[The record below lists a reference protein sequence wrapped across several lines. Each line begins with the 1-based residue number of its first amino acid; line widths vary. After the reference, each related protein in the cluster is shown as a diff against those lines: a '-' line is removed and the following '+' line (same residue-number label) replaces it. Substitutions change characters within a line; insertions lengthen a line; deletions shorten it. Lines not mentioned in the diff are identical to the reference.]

1 MFKYVILIVV
11 LVIGYIAYTGIDVTE
26 EYDSISEIRN
36 TILDDVFDTL
46 AKKVL
51 KQALESELNQIV
63 ESSIE
68 KYGGHNNEM

>member
-1 MFKYVILIVV
+1 MFKLVFLIVAI
-11 LVIGYIAYTGIDVTE
+11 VIGYIAYSGIDVTE
-26 EYDSISEIRN
+26 EYDSISEVRN
-36 TILDDVFDTL
+36 TVLDDVFDPL

-51 KQALESELNQIV
+51 KQASESELDQII

>member
-1 MFKYVILIVV
+1 MLKYAIVIAAV
-11 LVIGYIAYTGIDVTE
+11 VIGYIAYAGVDVTE
-26 EYDSISEIRN
+26 EYDSVSKVRN
-36 TILDDVFDTL
+36 IILDDVFDPL

-51 KQALESELNQIV
+51 KQASESELDQIV

>member
-1 MFKYVILIVV
+1 MLKYAILIAVV
-11 LVIGYIAYTGIDVTE
+11 VIGYIAYAGVDVTE
-26 EYDSISEIRN
+26 EYDSVSKVRN
-36 TILDDVFDTL
+36 IILDDVFDPL

-51 KQALESELNQIV
+51 KQASESELDQIV